1 MAECTEHLL
10 QCKGKQPQHTSAC
23 IIVPKAAGPWRHML
37 KGMDPLHEYGKG
49 RCMFA
54 GDGASDVCSR
64 EAVQVY
70 YDPPKPS
77 LMSVKSCGMTTD

>member
-1 MAECTEHLL
+1 
-10 QCKGKQPQHTSAC
+10 
-23 IIVPKAAGPWRHML
+23 ML